1 MATKFTQAQRD
12 EWIDIQ
18 MQKAEVL
25 EAIDVLEVVEPVDI
39 EASRQEEIDAVEAQ
53 IVEIYEE
60 KQARAN
66 SDNPMSREEY
76 VSRTEPLIRQKIP
89 IMEQE
94 EQLKA
99 RNEMRWGNAQRA
111 FEEAKTTKMEEIKTL
126 KVGEK
131 ETFKFTPPFTEKN
144 VEK

>member
-1 MATKFTQAQRD
+1 MATKFTQAQRE

-18 MQKAEVL
+18 MRKAEVL
-25 EAIDVLEVVEPVDI
+25 EALDALEVVEPEDI
-39 EASRQEEIDAVEAQ
+39 EASKQGDIDTIEAQ
-53 IVEIYEE
+53 ILAIYEE

-76 VSRTEPLIRQKIP
+76 TSRTEPLIAQKIP
-89 IMEQE
+89 LMEQE

-99 RNEMRWGNAQRA
+99 RNEMRRRNAQRA
-111 FEEAKTTKMEEIKTL
+111 FESAKETKMEEIETL

-131 ETFKFTPPFTEKN
+131 ATFKFTPPFEEKP

>member
-18 MQKAEVL
+18 MRKAEVL
-25 EAIDVLEVVEPVDI
+25 EALDALEVVEPVDI
-39 EASRQEEIDAVEAQ
+39 EASRQEEIDTVEAQ

-99 RNEMRWGNAQRA
+99 RNEMRWGNAHRA
-111 FEEAKTTKMEEIKTL
+111 FETAKATKMEEIKTL

>member
-18 MQKAEVL
+18 MRKAEVL
-25 EAIDVLEVVEPVDI
+25 EALDALEVVEPVDI

-99 RNEMRWGNAQRA
+99 RNEMRWGNAHRA
-111 FEEAKTTKMEEIKTL
+111 FETAKATKQEEIETL
-126 KVGEK
+126 KVNEK
-131 ETFKFTPPFTEKN
+131 AAFKFTPPFEEKT

>member
-18 MQKAEVL
+18 MRKAEVL
-25 EAIDVLEVVEPVDI
+25 EALDALEVVEPVDI

-99 RNEMRWGNAQRA
+99 RNEMRWGNAHRA
-111 FEEAKTTKMEEIKTL
+111 FETAKTTKMEEIKTL

-131 ETFKFTPPFTEKN
+131 ATFKFTPPFEEKA

>member
-18 MQKAEVL
+18 MRKAEVL
-25 EAIDVLEVVEPVDI
+25 EALDALEVVGPVDI
-39 EASRQEEIDAVEAQ
+39 EASRQEEIDAVEAR
-53 IVEIYEE
+53 IIEIYEE

-99 RNEMRWGNAQRA
+99 RNEMRWGNAHRA

>member
-18 MQKAEVL
+18 MRKAEVL
-25 EAIDVLEVVEPVDI
+25 EALDALEVVEPVDI

-99 RNEMRWGNAQRA
+99 RNEMRWGNAHRA
-111 FEEAKTTKMEEIKTL
+111 FETAKATKMEEIKTL

>member
-25 EAIDVLEVVEPVDI
+25 EALDALEVVEPTDI
-39 EASRQEEIDAVEAQ
+39 EASRQGEIDEVEAQ
-53 IVEIYEE
+53 ILAIYEE

-66 SDNPMSREEY
+66 SDDPMSREEY
-76 VSRTEPLIRQKIP
+76 TSRTEPLIAQKIP

-111 FEEAKTTKMEEIKTL
+111 YETAKGTKQEEIETL

>member
-12 EWIDIQ
+12 KWIDVQ

-25 EAIDVLEVVEPVDI
+25 EALDALEVVEPTDI
-39 EASRQEEIDAVEAQ
+39 EASKQGEIDSIEAQ
-53 IVEIYEE
+53 ILEIYEE

-66 SDNPMSREEY
+66 SENPMSREEY
-76 VSRTEPLIRQKIP
+76 TSRTDPLIRQKIP

-94 EQLKA
+94 EQLQA
-99 RNEMRWGNAQRA
+99 RNEMRWGNAHRA
-111 FEEAKTTKMEEIKTL
+111 FETAKATKQEEIETL

-131 ETFKFTPPFTEKN
+131 ATFKFTPPFTEKI